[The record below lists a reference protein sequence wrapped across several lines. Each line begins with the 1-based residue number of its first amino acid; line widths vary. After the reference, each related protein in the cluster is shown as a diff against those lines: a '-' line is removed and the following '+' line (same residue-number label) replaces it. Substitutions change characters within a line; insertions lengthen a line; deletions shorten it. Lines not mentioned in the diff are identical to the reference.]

1 MSKEITINLSDEEY
15 KAMTIIAYDPIEWV
29 QNVTQVRA
37 RAAIEEITNNIIQE
51 KLENGEPI
59 QGTKNEIFMNAEIP
73 TAKEETDAEEER
85 MLNSDTP

>member
-59 QGTKNEIFMNAEIP
+59 QGTKNEIFMNSEIP